1 MLKQIIYE
9 KQANVAKAIAHPLRM
24 AILDY
29 LREGPQCVCD
39 IADAVKSERS
49 NISKHLSIMVAAGV
63 LEYRKQGLQV
73 IYKIR
78 TPCIL
83 RFVDCLTE
91 TLKENAIR
99 EQKLLNV
106 I

>member
-1 MLKQIIYE
+1 
-9 KQANVAKAIAHPLRM
+9 
-24 AILDY
+24 
-29 LREGPQCVCD
+29 
-39 IADAVKSERS
+39 
-49 NISKHLSIMVAAGV
+49 MVAAGV